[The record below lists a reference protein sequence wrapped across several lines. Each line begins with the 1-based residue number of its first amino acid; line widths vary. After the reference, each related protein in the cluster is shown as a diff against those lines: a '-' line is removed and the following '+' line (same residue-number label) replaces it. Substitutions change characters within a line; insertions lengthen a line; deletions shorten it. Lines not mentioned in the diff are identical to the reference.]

1 MRNPPARTVTSHASR
16 ADRVAPR
23 EVPLHEAT
31 LILMGATE
39 LDRHA
44 YRMLLREE
52 LGCSIVAECDFK
64 ATAVWMALRANPEAV
79 LALVDVPSTEEIE
92 SIQMINR
99 LHPRTRV
106 GLVSATVDP
115 ALVERWAGC
124 RLRAYVVKSGGVD
137 ELREG
142 VAALLRGQTFFSAG
156 IQQVL
161 ERADESRNGLQKLS
175 RREAELLPLLA
186 RGLTLREAAEAMSV
200 SYKTAD
206 SYRSSL
212 LRKLGLHDRV
222 QLARYAIRERIIDP

>member
-1 MRNPPARTVTSHASR
+1 
-16 ADRVAPR
+16 
-23 EVPLHEAT
+23 
-31 LILMGATE
+31 MGATE
-39 LDRHA
+39 LDRLA
-44 YRMLLREE
+44 YRVLLREE
-52 LGCSIVAECDFK
+52 LGCVVAAECDFK
-64 ATAVWMALRANPEAV
+64 ATAVWMALRANPEIV
-79 LALVDVPSTEEIE
+79 LSLVDTPSTEEVE

-106 GLVSATVDP
+106 GLVSAIVDP
-115 ALVERWAGC
+115 ALVERWATC
-124 RLRAYVVKSGGVD
+124 RLQAYIVKSGGVE
-137 ELREG
+137 ELRAG
-142 VAALLRGQTFFSAG
+142 VAALLRAHTFFSSG

-161 ERADESRNGLQKLS
+161 ERAEETRNGLQKLS

-186 RGLTLREAAEAMSV
+186 RGMTLREAAEAMSV